1 MIRRVYISFNEGRKN
16 YRKVRSLL
24 DTIDCADGLAGEDHF
39 LCGLY
44 GRMFDERDPKLQVL
58 RSLLSRERIEWSERI
73 EDHYDDSE
81 LRSFPLLD
89 LSVDRKEIDP
99 YGPTRGTTYDL
110 STGCP
115 QCGTGATQT
124 SPFLAPPRSLP
135 KTGLL
140 CASSSETFVATPL
153 AEALRAED
161 VSGIEL
167 RQVLSSTD
175 RTPLPWFQIVSSF
188 EMPKMAPSTKG
199 IVRDPTLPP
208 CPRCQRD
215 GHYHT
220 VKEPLQIVYD
230 SASLTVGEL
239 PDVVHTW
246 ECFGRSGIHAE
257 NFRYSRFAPP
267 LILVNRKVFEIFR
280 AMGVKHARFTPVRFV

>member
-153 AEALRAED
+153 ADALRAED

-199 IVRDPTLPP
+199 IIRSSTLPP

-220 VKEPLQIVYD
+220 PEERLQIVYD

-280 AMGVKHARFTPVRFV
+280 AMRVKHARFTPVRFV

>member
-1 MIRRVYISFNEGRKN
+1 MIRRVYISFNEGRRN

-58 RSLLSRERIEWSERI
+58 RSLLSRERIKWSERI

-89 LSVDRKEIDP
+89 LSVDRREIDP

-153 AEALRAED
+153 ADALRAED

-199 IVRDPTLPP
+199 IIRSSTLPP

-220 VKEPLQIVYD
+220 PEEPLQIVYD

-280 AMGVKHARFTPVRFV
+280 AMRVKHARFTPVRFV

>member
-153 AEALRAED
+153 ADALRAED

-199 IVRDPTLPP
+199 IIRSSTLPP

-280 AMGVKHARFTPVRFV
+280 AMRVKHARFTPVRFV